1 MDGSDEPLNLT
12 IKKKPVAI
20 VAPSSIVDTNQNF
33 KTANNNKTKSEYDF
47 TISAF
52 NSEKYD
58 EAPQDLSL
66 KKQRNYYSNNLS
78 KFDQDTYNDKL
89 NSSNEDEKY
98 LLQKCVNEI
107 KNNYNKKS
115 FMENIKEQELKTNI
129 MNSVYKAND
138 LYENFNN
145 KNFVAPENI
154 YSMINYLAEHKFLTA
169 WYMNSMFAG
178 NLGYPSTGVFQQ
190 HSGQQ
195 SNNNSILNNLLDKK
209 VLKDDR
215 TALNIDT
222 LIKNEMTNESYDAS
236 SKNGLTTL
244 DG

>member
-20 VAPSSIVDTNQNF
+20 VAPSSIVDTNQNL
-33 KTANNNKTKSEYDF
+33 KTTNNNSKGKNDNNEFSYN
-47 TISAF
+47 SAF

-58 EAPQDLSL
+58 EFPQDLSL
-66 KKQRNYYSNNLS
+66 KKRNDLS
-78 KFDQDTYNDKL
+78 IELNKFDKQIYNNEKL
-89 NSSNEDEKY
+89 NSSNQEEKF
-98 LLQKCVNEI
+98 LHKCVNEI

-115 FMENIKEQELKTNI
+115 FMDNVKEQELKTNI
-129 MNSVYKAND
+129 MNTVYKAND

-145 KNFVAPENI
+145 KNLVAPENI

-169 WYMNSMFAG
+169 WYMNSMFTG
-178 NLGYPSTGVFQQ
+178 NLTYSSLQQ
-190 HSGQQ
+190 H

-209 VLKDDR
+209 VPKDDR
-215 TALNIDT
+215 SALNLDT
-222 LIKNEMTNESYDAS
+222 LIKNEMSKECYESPT
-236 SKNGLTTL
+236 KNGINVGFTTL